1 MSATLGIAAMVSPPF
16 CFLVGALT
24 TIGCAAFVR
33 TKKAIILSPY
43 GSNWY
48 NECMRVLS
56 KIPTRQELLPVFS
69 LILFIVY
76 SWTIYRMLFQ
86 IPSWLYS
93 HSKTG
98 IFFLVAYVFAV
109 ALIESLFLFGFIL
122 LVNLILPRR
131 LFRDQFIA
139 QGSLMV
145 IACTIWALIL
155 KFQNASSGL
164 RNLLEVSAW
173 ILVFIL
179 SLLIIAVVSSFLMQ
193 RYQRGKSVLESI
205 ADRMIIFAWIYV
217 PVGLVSLA
225 IVLVRNLI

>member
-1 MSATLGIAAMVSPPF
+1 MQ
-16 CFLVGALT
+16 
-24 TIGCAAFVR
+24 
-33 TKKAIILSPY
+33 
-43 GSNWY
+43 
-48 NECMRVLS
+48 VLS
-56 KIPTRQELLPVFS
+56 KIPTRRESLPVFS

-98 IFFLVAYVFAV
+98 IFFLAAYVFAV
-109 ALIESLFLFGFIL
+109 ALIESLLLFGIVL
-122 LVNLILPRR
+122 LINLILPRR
-131 LFRDQFIA
+131 IFRDQFIV

-155 KFQNASSGL
+155 KFQSDNSGSKDF
-164 RNLLEVSAW
+164 LEVSAW
-173 ILVFIL
+173 ILIFLL
-179 SLLIIAVVSSFLMQ
+179 SLLLLAVVSSFLMQ
-193 RYQRGKSVLESI
+193 RYPRGKTVLEAI

>member
-1 MSATLGIAAMVSPPF
+1 
-16 CFLVGALT
+16 
-24 TIGCAAFVR
+24 
-33 TKKAIILSPY
+33 
-43 GSNWY
+43 
-48 NECMRVLS
+48 
-56 KIPTRQELLPVFS
+56 
-69 LILFIVY
+69 
-76 SWTIYRMLFQ
+76 MLFQ

-98 IFFLVAYVFAV
+98 IFFLAAYVFTV
-109 ALIESLFLFGFIL
+109 ALIESLLLFGFVL
-122 LVNLILPRR
+122 LVSLILPRR
-131 LFRDQFIA
+131 IFRDQFIA

-155 KFQNASSGL
+155 KFQSESSGL

-173 ILVFIL
+173 ILIFIL
-179 SLLIIAVVSSFLMQ
+179 SLLLIAVVSSFLMQ
-193 RYQRGKSVLESI
+193 RYQRSKSVLEAI

>member
-1 MSATLGIAAMVSPPF
+1 
-16 CFLVGALT
+16 
-24 TIGCAAFVR
+24 
-33 TKKAIILSPY
+33 
-43 GSNWY
+43 
-48 NECMRVLS
+48 
-56 KIPTRQELLPVFS
+56 
-69 LILFIVY
+69 LILFFVY

-193 RYQRGKSVLESI
+193 RYQRVKSVLEAI